1 MYVSFTR
8 PKLGL
13 FVNAYKMSSNDVKN
27 VSDLLYSSLRENII
41 NKIYITG
48 KIKSDNVVQNDKVLF
63 QKNYPSYSWKNR
75 IIIRTSSEN
84 GIDFENINRGKKI
97 HDILYF
103 IHNYNDINQS
113 LEIAE
118 SKNIIEKKER
128 KFYKNFFDKL
138 FKNEN
143 VRKFFNP
150 KNISF
155 NEVEILNDKGNV
167 YRLDRVVEMSDNLV
181 YVIDYKT
188 GEIRDSYIKQ
198 VENYKDLLSEIYS
211 KEIKGLLIYVDS
223 NKTIE
228 I

>member
-1 MYVSFTR
+1 M
-8 PKLGL
+8 
-13 FVNAYKMSSNDVKN
+13 
-27 VSDLLYSSLRENII
+27 
-41 NKIYITG
+41 
-48 KIKSDNVVQNDKVLF
+48 
-63 QKNYPSYSWKNR
+63 
-75 IIIRTSSEN
+75 
-84 GIDFENINRGKKI
+84 
-97 HDILYF
+97 
-103 IHNYNDINQS
+103 IHNNNDINQS

-118 SKNIIEKKER
+118 SKNIIEQKER
-128 KFYKNFFDKL
+128 KFFKNFFDKL
-138 FKNEN
+138 FKIEN
-143 VRKFFNP
+143 IRKFFNP

-155 NEVEILNDKGNV
+155 NEVEILNDKGDV

>member
-1 MYVSFTR
+1 MLTNKFKINYSIGSIANGIKTDTFT
-8 PKLGL
+8 
-13 FVNAYKMSSNDVKN
+13 FF
-27 VSDLLYSSLRENII
+27 LLLAACASIL
-41 NKIYITG
+41 
-48 KIKSDNVVQNDKVLF
+48 KIKPISF
-63 QKNYPSYSWKNR
+63 Y
-75 IIIRTSSEN
+75 
-84 GIDFENINRGKKI
+84 
-97 HDILYF
+97 
-103 IHNYNDINQS
+103 YNDINQS

-167 YRLDRVVEMSDNLV
+167 YRLDRVVEMSDNFV

-188 GEIRDSYIKQ
+188 GEVRDSYIKQ

-211 KEIKGLLIYVDS
+211 REIKGLLIYVDS